1 MAGEKIQRFKL
12 GVFVLGGSLLLVL
25 ALYLMGTRKDL
36 FTSSVTISSDLQE
49 VGGLRKGNNVRYAG
63 IDVGIVDAIEI
74 INDTTVRV
82 HMNIRTEHAE
92 HIRSNAL
99 ATVGTDGLMGNKLV
113 NILPGEGSGT
123 PIVDDVKLRSV
134 ASLDTDAMLRTL
146 DRTNGNLAAITD
158 DLRQV
163 TERMN
168 DPGNFV
174 GMLTDTAMGS
184 VVRDAVYQLKA
195 AAGNAR
201 ALTDGVNSM
210 VADLN
215 GGKGALGV
223 LLADEA
229 AEADVRR
236 MLSQLHSTAD
246 TLGLAIGR
254 IDRFSKSL
262 ESDKGLVHTLVRDTA
277 LATDMRRMMIRLDT
291 TTLLLNEDLRALQR
305 NFLLRKYF
313 KEQEKKE
320 KQAK

>member
-1 MAGEKIQRFKL
+1 MAGEKMQRFKL
-12 GVFVLGGSLLLVL
+12 GLFVLAGSVLLVL
-25 ALYLMGTRKDL
+25 AMYLLGTRKGL
-36 FTSSVTISSDLQE
+36 FSSSTTISSDLHE

-63 IDVGIVDAIEI
+63 IDVGIVDDIEI

-82 HMNIRTEHAE
+82 YMNIRTEHTE
-92 HIRSNAL
+92 HIRSNSL

-113 NILPGEGSGT
+113 NILAGEGNGE
-123 PIVDDVKLRSV
+123 PITDGDRLLSV
-134 ASLDTDAMLRTL
+134 ASLDTDAMMRTL

-158 DLRQV
+158 DLSQV
-163 TERMN
+163 TAQMN
-168 DPGNFV
+168 NPDNLV
-174 GMLTDTAMGS
+174 GMLTDTTMGA
-184 VVRDAVYQLKA
+184 VVRDAVHQLKA

-223 LLADEA
+223 LLADDA

-236 MLSQLHSTAD
+236 MLSQLNAASD

-254 IDRFSKSL
+254 IDRFSQSL

-313 KEQEKKE
+313 KEQEKK
-320 KQAK
+320 AK

>member
-1 MAGEKIQRFKL
+1 MAEENSQRIKL
-12 GVFVLGGSLLLVL
+12 GLFILGGTVLLVL

-36 FTSSVTISSDLQE
+36 FSSSITITSDLQG
-49 VGGLRKGNNVRYAG
+49 VGGLRTGNNVRYAG

-74 INDTTVRV
+74 MSDTVVRV

-92 HIRSNAL
+92 HIRTNAL
-99 ATVGTDGLMGNKLV
+99 ASVGTDGLIGNKLV

-123 PIVDDVKLRSV
+123 PISDGDELQSV
-134 ASLDTDAMLRTL
+134 SSLDTDAMMRTL

-163 TERMN
+163 SARMN
-168 DPGNFV
+168 DPKNLV
-174 GMLTDTAMGS
+174 GMLTDTTMGG
-184 VVRDAVYQLKA
+184 VIREAVYQLNA

-201 ALTDGVNSM
+201 SLTEGVNSL
-210 VADLN
+210 VADLE

-223 LLADEA
+223 LLSDKA
-229 AEADVRR
+229 AEADVRK
-236 MLSQLHSTAD
+236 MLSELHSAAD

-254 IDRFSKSL
+254 IDRFSQSL
-262 ESDKGLVHTLVRDTA
+262 ESDKGLLHTLVRDTA
-277 LATDMRRMMIRLDT
+277 LATNVRHMMIRLDT

-305 NFLLRKYF
+305 NFLFRKYF
-313 KEQEKKE
+313 KEKA